1 MELQAH
7 IPNPPPHSAVA
18 KISDADLVTMNVK
31 ELNRQLKSKA
41 GLNRGEMQTLKQR
54 RRTLKNRGY
63 AATVRVKRDEI
74 KGELEDK
81 LNVVHD
87 QEKKYRLEMEDII
100 NEVQKIKKTYSAILR
115 YAHQN
120 SIFVPKEMWMPP
132 DAQPLNA
139 ITNANANSNANASRV
154 SSQ

>member
-1 MELQAH
+1 MDLGSH
-7 IPNPPPHSAVA
+7 IPNPPPHPAVA
-18 KISDADLVTMNVK
+18 KITDEDLVTMNVK
-31 ELNRQLKSKA
+31 ELNRQLNSK

-63 AATVRVKRDEI
+63 AATVRVKRDEV

-81 LNVVHD
+81 LTVVHD

-100 NEVQKIKKTYSAILR
+100 AEVQKIKKTYSAILR

-120 SIFVPKEMWMPP
+120 SIFIPKEMWMPP
-132 DAQPLNA
+132 DTQPLNP
-139 ITNANANSNANASRV
+139 ITNANANSNRV